1 MRELVQTL
9 QDLLEK
15 VTIISN
21 YSVDLVDGEAIY
33 YSLKLE
39 DGTYADGSWRRIQ
52 VLNDLEDQVKI
63 AGVWTFV
70 ARRERP
76 E

>member
-1 MRELVQTL
+1 MQTL

-21 YSVDLVDGEAIY
+21 YSVELVDGEAIY

-52 VLNDLEDQVKI
+52 VGNDLEDQVKI

-76 E
+76 V